1 MKKKKKLIP
10 SINKHSVI
18 CLVLLF
24 NLAHAK
30 DAVDS
35 ALSSNSID
43 ETTQINGKAV
53 KGMTNETIK
62 KSQDNSFN
70 EIMSTKG
77 GCTASCCA
85 NNQMNEKAS
94 QPIKTDENQA
104 KRKRSGLFSWFK

>member
-10 SINKHSVI
+10 SINRQTII
-18 CLVLLF
+18 CLVLLL

-30 DAVDS
+30 GAVDS
-35 ALSSNSID
+35 ALSSSSID

-53 KGMTNETIK
+53 RGKVNETTK

-70 EIMSTKG
+70 EIMSTKS

-94 QPIKTDENQA
+94 NPDKTDKMKT
-104 KRKRSGLFSWFK
+104 KRKKSGLFSWFK

>member
-10 SINKHSVI
+10 SINKQSVI
-18 CLVLLF
+18 CLVLLL

-30 DAVDS
+30 DPVDS

-53 KGMTNETIK
+53 KGKTNETIK

-94 QPIKTDENQA
+94 NPDKTDKKKA
-104 KRKRSGLFSWFK
+104 KRKRSGLFSWFR

>member
-1 MKKKKKLIP
+1 MIKKKKLIS
-10 SINKHSVI
+10 SIKRQSVI
-18 CLVLLF
+18 CFVLLL

-30 DAVDS
+30 GAVDS

-53 KGMTNETIK
+53 KGKTNETIK

-94 QPIKTDENQA
+94 NPDKTDKKKA

>member
-10 SINKHSVI
+10 SINKQSVI
-18 CLVLLF
+18 CLVLLLS
-24 NLAHAK
+24 LAHAK

-53 KGMTNETIK
+53 KGKTNETIK

-94 QPIKTDENQA
+94 YPDKTDKKKA

>member
-18 CLVLLF
+18 CLVLLS

-53 KGMTNETIK
+53 KGKTNETIK

-70 EIMSTKG
+70 EVMSTKSD
-77 GCTASCCA
+77 CTASCCA
-85 NNQMNEKAS
+85 NNQINEKAS
-94 QPIKTDENQA
+94 NPIKTDKNKD
-104 KRKRSGLFSWFK
+104 KRKRSRLFSWFK

>member
-1 MKKKKKLIP
+1 MTRKKKLIP
-10 SINKHSVI
+10 SINRQLII
-18 CLVLLF
+18 CFVFLL

-30 DAVDS
+30 GAVES
-35 ALSSNSID
+35 TLSSSSID

-53 KGMTNETIK
+53 KGKVNETTK

-70 EIMSTKG
+70 EIMSTKS

-94 QPIKTDENQA
+94 NPDKTDKKKTE
-104 KRKRSGLFSWFK
+104 RKKSGFFSWFK

>member
-1 MKKKKKLIP
+1 MTRKKKLIP
-10 SINKHSVI
+10 SINRQLII
-18 CLVLLF
+18 CFVFLL

-30 DAVDS
+30 STVES
-35 ALSSNSID
+35 TLSSNSID

-53 KGMTNETIK
+53 KGEVNETIK

-70 EIMSTKG
+70 EIMSTKS

-94 QPIKTDENQA
+94 NPIKTDKNKD
-104 KRKRSGLFSWFK
+104 KRKRSRLFSWFK

>member
-1 MKKKKKLIP
+1 MVKKKKLIP
-10 SINKHSVI
+10 SINRQSII
-18 CLVLLF
+18 CLVLLL

-53 KGMTNETIK
+53 KDKVNETTK

-70 EIMSTKG
+70 EVMSTKS

-94 QPIKTDENQA
+94 NPIKTDKN
-104 KRKRSGLFSWFK
+104 KDKSKRSRLFSWFK

>member
-1 MKKKKKLIP
+1 MIKENKLIS
-10 SINKHSVI
+10 SINRRSII
-18 CLVLLF
+18 CFVLLL

-43 ETTQINGKAV
+43 EATQINGKAL
-53 KGMTNETIK
+53 KGKTNETIK

-70 EIMSTKG
+70 EIMSTKS

-94 QPIKTDENQA
+94 NPDKTDKKKA
-104 KRKRSGLFSWFK
+104 KRKRSGFFSWFK

>member
-1 MKKKKKLIP
+1 MIKKKKLIS
-10 SINKHSVI
+10 SIKRQSII
-18 CLVLLF
+18 CFVLLL

-30 DAVDS
+30 GAVDS

-53 KGMTNETIK
+53 KGKTNETIK

-94 QPIKTDENQA
+94 NPDKTDKKKA

>member
-10 SINKHSVI
+10 SINKQSVI
-18 CLVLLF
+18 CLVLLL

-53 KGMTNETIK
+53 KGKTNETIK

-77 GCTASCCA
+77 GCTTSCCA

-94 QPIKTDENQA
+94 NPDKTDKKKA

>member
-53 KGMTNETIK
+53 KGKTNETVK
-62 KSQDNSFN
+62 KSQDSSFN
-70 EIMSTKG
+70 EIMSTKS

-94 QPIKTDENQA
+94 NPDKTDKKKT
-104 KRKRSGLFSWFK
+104 KRKKPGLFSWFK

>member
-10 SINKHSVI
+10 SINKQSVI
-18 CLVLLF
+18 CLVLLL

-30 DAVDS
+30 DPIDS

-53 KGMTNETIK
+53 KGKTNETIK

-94 QPIKTDENQA
+94 NPDKTDKKKA
-104 KRKRSGLFSWFK
+104 KRKRSGLFSWFR

>member
-18 CLVLLF
+18 CLVLLL

-53 KGMTNETIK
+53 KGKTNETIK

-94 QPIKTDENQA
+94 NPDKTDKKKA